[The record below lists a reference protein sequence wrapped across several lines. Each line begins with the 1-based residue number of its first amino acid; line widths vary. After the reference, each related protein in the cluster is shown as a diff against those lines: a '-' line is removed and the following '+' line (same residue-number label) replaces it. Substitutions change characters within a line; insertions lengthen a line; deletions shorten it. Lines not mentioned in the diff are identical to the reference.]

1 MGEKL
6 VQVTINR
13 QKITAPASLSAIQA
27 LWYGGYT
34 KVDGVSCLEGI
45 CGSCRV
51 MVRRANSREVTMQ
64 LGCQTF
70 IEEGM
75 QILFI
80 SLPTAKCHPYELT
93 DIRNSWVIQ
102 DVLHQVFPE
111 TVNCRACSGCT
122 RACPKGIDVEYAIK
136 LINKGKLRE
145 AGCLFIDCVM
155 CDLCV
160 TSCPECIAPNHVA
173 LFCRRVI
180 SYFHTRPS
188 NLINRLE
195 ELRRKELRV
204 KID

>member
-6 VQVTINR
+6 VQVSINR
-13 QKITAPASLSAIQA
+13 QKISAPASLSAIQA
-27 LWYGGYT
+27 LWYAGYT

-75 QILFI
+75 QILFV
-80 SLPTAKCHPYELT
+80 SLPTTKHHPYLLT
-93 DIRNSWVIQ
+93 DIKNSWDVQ
-102 DVLHQVFPE
+102 DQLHQVFPE
-111 TVNCRACSGCT
+111 IDNCRSCGGCT
-122 RACPKGIDVEYAIK
+122 RSCPKGIDVEYAIK
-136 LINKGKLRE
+136 LANKGKLRE
-145 AGCLFIDCVM
+145 SGKLFIECVM
-155 CDLCV
+155 CDFCV
-160 TSCPECIAPNHVA
+160 TSCPECIAPNHVG
-173 LFCRRVI
+173 LFCRRVV

-195 ELRRKELRV
+195 ELRRGELQV
-204 KID
+204 KVG